1 MLFHVIVMLLSLFI
15 SNLFFDLKNDKYCI
29 YDSQVLRV
37 PVRCPEIFF
46 EVFNV
51 SWGVSLVHA
60 GLILT
65 LMISSLFC
73 ETMTMAVVGLV
84 PNIGTWSQVGVLRPW
99 SNLE

>member
-1 MLFHVIVMLLSLFI
+1 MLLLCCYLYLF

-65 LMISSLFC
+65 LMISSLLY
-73 ETMTMAVVGLV
+73 EMTMAVVGLV
-84 PNIGTWSQVGVLRPW
+84 PNIGTWS
-99 SNLE
+99 